1 MIAMSEPQQQRS
13 EDPLAQGYRLHAR
26 STAEIVE
33 RVENFL
39 SRLNRRGL
47 KFRGRKTKLEPF
59 INVLVLEFFKLDRD
73 QQERLM
79 MTQIPAFED
88 MLGIEGEHEAA
99 AGQPHEI
106 RNAGVDLSAFSL
118 RATQVPKPKP
128 KKNGPSRTSGPSD
141 HPEAPD
147 RPSLDDKPPMYGATN
162 LPLRSGKRKG
172 RRGA

>member
-13 EDPLAQGYRLHAR
+13 QDPLAQGYRLHAR

-79 MTQIPAFED
+79 MMQIPAFEG
-88 MLGIEGEHEAA
+88 MLGIEGEDEVA

-106 RNAGVDLSAFSL
+106 RNAGVDLSALSL
-118 RATQVPKPKP
+118 RATQKSPTKKDKPD
-128 KKNGPSRTSGPSD
+128 GR
-141 HPEAPD
+141 A
-147 RPSLDDKPPMYGATN
+147 LDDVPPMN

-172 RRGA
+172 GRGA